1 MPPLAV
7 TIGSLRGPAAVDAAG
22 EALAVDASRIS
33 YYAD

>member
-22 EALAVDASRIS
+22 EGARRRWPDQLLRPL
-33 YYAD
+33 

>member
-7 TIGSLRGPAAVDAAG
+7 TIGSLPGPAAVGAVG